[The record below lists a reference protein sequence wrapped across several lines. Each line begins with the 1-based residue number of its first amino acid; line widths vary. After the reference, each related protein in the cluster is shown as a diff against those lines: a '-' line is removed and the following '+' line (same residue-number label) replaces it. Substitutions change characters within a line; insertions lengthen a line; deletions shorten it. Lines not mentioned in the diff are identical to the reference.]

1 MKFFFFFNFLFLK
14 NLTFIFLGSLHN
26 KHIKVVILPLF
37 YIKGKTG
44 TSKGHKIWSDSFQ
57 VTAEDETQGNGF
69 QTHALKYCG
78 MHIHVIPLTHHY

>member
-1 MKFFFFFNFLFLK
+1 M
-14 NLTFIFLGSLHN
+14 
-26 KHIKVVILPLF
+26 ILPLF

-69 QTHALKYCG
+69 QTHALKYRG
-78 MHIHVIPLTHHY
+78 IQHPRHTINSSLLTDDNNVKI